1 MSSSTDLPPDAE
13 AASIVERLIVAP
25 AGGIL
30 RLRPPQTVTAEGEV
44 VGCGQVIGTI
54 ERTIGP
60 VDVVSVHDGF
70 MMGLLARPGERV
82 RHHQPVAWLRPF
94 EP

>member
-1 MSSSTDLPPDAE
+1 MPSDAE
-13 AASIVERLIVAP
+13 TASIVERLIVAP
-25 AGGIL
+25 VGGIL
-30 RLRPPQTVTAEGEV
+30 RLRAPQTVTAEGEV
-44 VGCGQVIGTI
+44 VVSGQVIGTI

-70 MMGLLARPGERV
+70 MMGLLASPGERV
-82 RHHQPVAWLRPF
+82 RDHQPVAWLRPF